1 MSVMVIAEV
10 GSVHDGSFG
19 NAQRLIDVA
28 AECGA
33 DVVKLQTHIASAETL
48 RDAPM
53 PPYFTGEARHE
64 YFERTAFTLQQWE
77 TLNAYCESKGVE
89 FLSSPFSVEA
99 VDLLEKVGVKRY
111 KIPSGEITNV
121 PMIEVI
127 ARTGKPLLLSSGMS
141 DWAQLDAAVNTI
153 LRHHDRLTVLQCTS
167 EYPCPYER
175 VGLNVMMQMQERYK
189 LPVGLSDHTLTN
201 YAAYAAV
208 VLGASVVEKHLTFS
222 RQMYGSDARHSIE
235 PQEFANLI
243 RGIRAIEVML
253 ANPINKD
260 DTSSYREMKEVFEK
274 SLVSLVDIP
283 AGATI
288 TREMVGVKKPGTGV
302 PAAKLDEVVGRRTTR
317 FIRADSLL
325 MPADIEWDG
334 DR

>member
-33 DVVKLQTHIASAETL
+33 DVVKFQTHIASAETL

-77 TLNAYCESKGVE
+77 TLKAYCESKGVE

-153 LRHHDRLTVLQCTS
+153 LRHHNCLTVLQCTS

-175 VGLNVMMQMQERYK
+175 VGLNVMMQM
-189 LPVGLSDHTLTN
+189 
-201 YAAYAAV
+201 
-208 VLGASVVEKHLTFS
+208 
-222 RQMYGSDARHSIE
+222 
-235 PQEFANLI
+235 
-243 RGIRAIEVML
+243 
-253 ANPINKD
+253 
-260 DTSSYREMKEVFEK
+260 
-274 SLVSLVDIP
+274 
-283 AGATI
+283 
-288 TREMVGVKKPGTGV
+288 
-302 PAAKLDEVVGRRTTR
+302 
-317 FIRADSLL
+317 
-325 MPADIEWDG
+325 
-334 DR
+334 